1 MRTASGLRTTATV
14 IVLCSALAACFGARD
29 RTPPFRLSDEEFRR
43 LSTGLSEPGG
53 DFHTDNLVSN
63 ELSLVQILRELRSTS
78 GVYIGVG
85 PEQNFSYI
93 AALDAEM
100 AFIIDI
106 RQANRTLHLLYKVL
120 FEASV
125 DRAEFLSRLFSRERP
140 AGLDGDSTAPELFA
154 AYATVTPSAALL
166 DGTTQVVTERL
177 RDAHGWPLSVDE
189 RAEIARV
196 LRAFFEDGPDIHYDR
211 SRPPNDQR
219 PSYRAL
225 MTATDQFGVS
235 RSYLASEDRFA
246 SVKDLH
252 ARNLIV
258 PAVGDF
264 GAGAVIRRVAEEVG
278 RRGRVVSAFYSSNVE
293 VYLTN
298 QQMIA
303 FCGSLTALPWST
315 DGVFIDS
322 KSVERL
328 TAKLAHCPPDRRPF
342 EGWRRNPGTP
352 K

>member
-1 MRTASGLRTTATV
+1 MRKASGIRAIAIP
-14 IVLCSALAACFGARD
+14 IVLCSALAACLSDRD

-63 ELSLVQILRELRSTS
+63 ELSLVQILRDLRSTG

-106 RQANRTLHLLYKVL
+106 RQANRTLHLLYKAL
-120 FEASV
+120 FESSI
-125 DRAEFLSRLFSRERP
+125 DRADFLSRLFARERP
-140 AGLDGDSTAPELFA
+140 EGLDPNATVRDLFA
-154 AYATVTPSAALL
+154 AFAAATQSVALL
-166 DGTTQVVTERL
+166 EATTQLVTERL
-177 RDAHGWPLSVDE
+177 RDAHGWPLSTDE
-189 RAEIARV
+189 RDEIARV
-196 LRAFFEDGPDIHYDR
+196 LRAFFDDGPDIHYDR

-225 MTATDQFGVS
+225 MTAMDQFGVS

-246 SVKDLH
+246 LVKDLH

-258 PAVGDF
+258 PVVGDF
-264 GAGAVIRRVAEEVG
+264 GAGAVIRQVGEEVR

-322 KSVERL
+322 KNVEPL
-328 TAKLAHCPPDRRPF
+328 SAKLANCPPDRRPF
-342 EGWRRNPGTP
+342 EGWRRNPGT